1 MALKLSVEQ
10 IVLAIEQLNE
20 EDRNRL
26 RRMVDDLPAP
36 STLLSPEETA
46 WMLSLV
52 PKTGQLDPNIQPEPE
67 T

>member
-20 EDRNRL
+20 ADRSRL
-26 RRMVDDLPAP
+26 RRMVEDLPPP
-36 STLLSPEETA
+36 SSFLSPEETA
-46 WMLSLV
+46 WMLGMV
-52 PKTGQLDPNIQPEPE
+52 PRTGKLDPNIQPGPD